1 MNRGEA
7 LDWLVENITEWPTCD
22 VRDIDIVLPES
33 LAFGFSNIDRT
44 GIVVVST
51 QLTQEKMPIIRRTDW
66 KRAVISGGM
75 GKPAN
80 QTPTAPSKY
89 HVKNIWQNCEYIDF
103 YQMYDMYKLGKPHEV
118 GDSAIEHAW
127 KKITVAGNRSGGKS
141 KLQDLREAVDSLN
154 RAIDDI
160 ESMQLSGNS
169 G

>member
-1 MNRGEA
+1 MNSDEM
-7 LDWLVENITEWPTCD
+7 LNWLVDNFDEWPSTGPA
-22 VRDIDIVLPES
+22 IEMPKGWLM
-33 LAFGFSNIDRT
+33 GFIQGYQDFYFFDEDKR
-44 GIVVVST
+44 
-51 QLTQEKMPIIRRTDW
+51 QLIITKTDYIKEKSARN
-66 KRAVISGGM
+66 KV
-75 GKPAN
+75 
-80 QTPTAPSKY
+80 TASPSKY
-89 HVKNIWQNCEYIDF
+89 HVKNIWQNFEFIDF
-103 YQMYDMYKLGKPHEV
+103 YQMYDMYKLGNPHEV

>member
-1 MNRGEA
+1 MNRDEMIN
-7 LDWLVENITEWPTCD
+7 WLVDNFDEWPSIGP
-22 VRDIDIVLPES
+22 VIEIPYGWAPS
-33 LAFGFSNIDRT
+33 
-44 GIVVVST
+44 
-51 QLTQEKMPIIRRTDW
+51 LTQGSQEFYFYDEATREF
-66 KRAVISGGM
+66 VITKDDYIKAKS
-75 GKPAN
+75 ARDN
-80 QTPTAPSKY
+80 TAPSKY
-89 HVKNIWQNCEYIDF
+89 HVKNIWQNFEFIDF
-103 YQMYDMYKLGKPHEV
+103 YQMYDMYKLGNPHEV